1 MKIISL
7 CIFIFCSNISYSQL
21 GHGKNIYYGAL
32 SDLYLNRQPSPKAEA
47 MGNGLV
53 ANSDGDFGSFYNPAL
68 TSLTNGI
75 NFNSSYSEP
84 KTGKSSFNFI
94 GLSYTNQISGSF
106 GISRYYWGKDDKTY
120 RDRGVNGK
128 VYNAIYRINYSREVV
143 KDFFAGVNV
152 GVYHISYY
160 PDAYIG
166 IRLGTVYEYSVH
178 DDGVT
183 LDFGV
188 LKKFT
193 FENNSNKNLS
203 QTLQIGSSI
212 YNITGSKVH
221 YINYVPVEE
230 PLPVI
235 FRIGGSYA
243 LKIND
248 GGIKTSKEMISSFTH
263 VEFEKVLN
271 SDYDAVYK
279 IGEEIL
285 IYEIIALRA
294 GYYYTKIRDEI
305 GDDYYWDIM
314 PKTQSDF
321 TLGVGF
327 QIPINKILKFTAP
340 LTLKIDYASMEPG
353 YTRYPSSLDKF
364 FTLALSINYSP
375 L

>member
-1 MKIISL
+1 MKIIWL
-7 CIFIFCSNISYSQL
+7 CILIFCSNIVHSQS
-21 GHGKNIYYGAL
+21 GIERNTYYGAL

-47 MGNGLV
+47 MGRGLV
-53 ANSDGDFGSFYNPAL
+53 ANYDGDFGSFYNPAL
-68 TSLTNGI
+68 TSLTNGVS
-75 NFNSSYSEP
+75 FNSSYSEP
-84 KTGKSSFNFI
+84 AKEKFSYNYL
-94 GLSYTNQISGSF
+94 GLSYTNQKSGSF
-106 GISRYYWGKDDKTY
+106 GISRYYWGKDDKNY
-120 RDRGVNGK
+120 WDSRVNGK

-143 KDFFAGVNV
+143 KDFFAGVNL

-166 IRLGTVYEYSVH
+166 IRVGTEYEYSVH

-193 FENNSNKNLS
+193 LDNSSNKYLF
-203 QTLQIGSSI
+203 QTIQIGSSI
-212 YNITGSKVH
+212 YNLTGSKVA
-221 YINYVPVEE
+221 YINAEPVRE

-235 FRIGGSYA
+235 FRIGGSYS
-243 LKIND
+243 LKIKD
-248 GGIKTSKEMISSFTH
+248 GGIKKSNEMISSFTH

-271 SDYDAVYK
+271 SEFDAVFK

-294 GYYYTKIRDEI
+294 GYYYTRIRDEI
-305 GDDYYWDIM
+305 GDSNYWDIM
-314 PKTQSDF
+314 PQTQSGF

-327 QIPINKILKFTAP
+327 QVPINKIFKFAAP
-340 LTLKIDYASMEPG
+340 LTLKIDYVNIEPG

-364 FTLALSINYSP
+364 FTLALNLNYSP

>member
-7 CIFIFCSNISYSQL
+7 CIIIFCSNISYSQL

-47 MGNGLV
+47 MARGHV
-53 ANSDGDFGSFYNPAL
+53 ANTDGDFGSFYNPAL
-68 TSLTNGI
+68 TSLTKGI

-84 KTGKSSFNFI
+84 SKEKFSYNYL
-94 GLSYTNQISGSF
+94 GLSYTNEKTGSL
-106 GISRYYWGKDDKTY
+106 GISRYYWGKDDKNY
-120 RDRGVNGK
+120 RDSRVNGK
-128 VYNAIYRINYSREVV
+128 VYNAIYTINYSKEVV

-152 GVYHISYY
+152 GVYHVSYY

-166 IRLGTVYEYSVH
+166 IRLGTEYEYSVH

-183 LDFGV
+183 LDFGL
-188 LKKFT
+188 LKKIT
-193 FENNSNKNLS
+193 LKNNLDKNLS
-203 QTLQIGSSI
+203 HTFQIGSSI

-230 PLPVI
+230 SLPVI

-279 IGEEIL
+279 IGEELL

-294 GYYYTKIRDEI
+294 GYCYTKIRDES

-321 TLGVGF
+321 TLGIGF
-327 QIPINKILKFTAP
+327 QIPINKIFSFTAP
-340 LTLKIDYASMEPG
+340 LTLKIDYVSMEPG

-364 FTLALSINYSP
+364 FTLALNINYSP

>member
-1 MKIISL
+1 MERIYIMARYQTYIL
-7 CIFIFCSNISYSQL
+7 TVSQ
-21 GHGKNIYYGAL
+21 AL
-32 SDLYLNRQPSPKAEA
+32 KP
-47 MGNGLV
+47 
-53 ANSDGDFGSFYNPAL
+53 
-68 TSLTNGI
+68 
-75 NFNSSYSEP
+75 
-84 KTGKSSFNFI
+84 KSSFNFI
-94 GLSYTNQISGSF
+94 GLSYTNQKSGSF
-106 GISRYYWGKDDKTY
+106 GISRYYWGKDDKNY
-120 RDRGVNGK
+120 RDSRVNGK
-128 VYNAIYRINYSREVV
+128 VYNAIYTINYSKEVV

-152 GVYHISYY
+152 GVYHVSYY

-166 IRLGTVYEYSVH
+166 IRLGTEYEYSVH

-183 LDFGV
+183 LDFGL
-188 LKKFT
+188 LKKIT
-193 FENNSNKNLS
+193 LKNNLDKNLS
-203 QTLQIGSSI
+203 HTFQIGSSI

-230 PLPVI
+230 SLPVI

-279 IGEEIL
+279 IGEELL

-294 GYYYTKIRDEI
+294 GYCYTKIRDES

-321 TLGVGF
+321 TLGIGF
-327 QIPINKILKFTAP
+327 QIPINKIFNFTAP
-340 LTLKIDYASMEPG
+340 LSLKIDYVSMEPG

-364 FTLALSINYSP
+364 FTLALNINYSP

>member
-1 MKIISL
+1 
-7 CIFIFCSNISYSQL
+7 
-21 GHGKNIYYGAL
+21 

-68 TSLTNGI
+68 TSLTIGT

-94 GLSYTNQISGSF
+94 GLSYTNEKSGSF

-120 RDRGVNGK
+120 RDYGVNGK

-143 KDFFAGVNV
+143 KDFFAGINA

-160 PDAYIG
+160 PDAFIG
-166 IRLGTVYEYSVH
+166 IRVGTEYEYSVH

-183 LDFGV
+183 LDFGL

-193 FENNSNKNLS
+193 FENNLNKNLS
-203 QTLQIGSSI
+203 QILQLGSSI
-212 YNITGSKVH
+212 YNLTGSKVH
-221 YINYVPVEE
+221 YVNADPVEE

-235 FRIGGSYA
+235 FRIGGSYS

-248 GGIKTSKEMISSFTH
+248 GEIKTSKEMISSFTH

-285 IYEIIALRA
+285 LYEIIALRA

-305 GDDYYWDIM
+305 GDSYYWDIM
-314 PKTQSDF
+314 PKSQSDF

-327 QIPINKILKFTAP
+327 QIPINKIFKFTAP

-364 FTLALSINYSP
+364 FTLALNINYSP